1 MGNNITKNF
10 NSLYLDLEKQTSYLL
25 WMDRSYHFTFL
36 SKVLNL
42 SPNAIH
48 VSEPKK
54 ILSKF
59 LKHSHK
65 FLTVWEEDRG
75 R

>member
-1 MGNNITKNF
+1 MF
-10 NSLYLDLEKQTSYLL
+10 
-25 WMDRSYHFTFL
+25 WSYHFTFL